1 MCGIAGILNLNRRH
15 VDQTILRR
23 MASMMIHRGPDDE
36 GYYCR
41 DEVGI
46 VQRRLSIIDLEGGHQ
61 PISNENG
68 TMWIV
73 CNGEIY
79 NFQTLRSQLQQKGHR
94 FKTQSDTEII
104 LHAYEE
110 YNENCL
116 RYLRGMF
123 AFALWD
129 DHRKKLF
136 LARDRAGKKPL
147 FYASLPTAFLFASE
161 LQALLQHP
169 DLKREVNPAAIHEY
183 LSFGYIAAPQT
194 AFAGVR
200 KLPPAHFIVV
210 DLSKGNPVVHC
221 ELYWQLAYGPKLKLD
236 EAEAIA
242 ALQEKLS
249 EAIKLRMISDV
260 PIGALLSGG
269 TDSSTVVALMSRLSS
284 QPVKTFSIGFAEQRF
299 NELHYARQVA
309 KQYGTDHH
317 EIIVRPKALEVL
329 PMLVRHY
336 GEPFADS
343 SAIPSFYVAQMAR
356 RHVIVALN
364 GDGGDENFA
373 GYPRYIGNWI
383 EWKYRHLPPK
393 IKNGALKVVAGLA
406 PDNPRHPLR
415 RLQKSMA
422 IVCGPLSKRYK
433 LAMTTVFDDEEKQQ
447 MYAAPFSQTVAALA
461 VDGWFDDLFDH
472 RSGLDDIDL
481 MLTVDVQSYLP
492 YDLLVKMDIASM
504 ANSLEARSP
513 FLDHEVMEFAA
524 RLPRAYKLRGMRQK
538 YLLVKLAEKL
548 VPKETLYR
556 PKMGFAMPIGS
567 WFRQDLKDLLYE
579 TILSPL
585 ALKRGYFQPHAVRQI
600 VQTHTA
606 GQRDYGYAL
615 WALLMLELWF
625 REFVD

>member
-1 MCGIAGILNLNRRH
+1 MCGIAGILNLNRRF
-15 VDQTILRR
+15 VDQAILQR
-23 MASMMIHRGPDDE
+23 MANKMIHRGPDDE

-46 VQRRLSIIDLEGGHQ
+46 AQRRLSIIDLEGGHQ
-61 PISNENG
+61 PISNENE

-79 NFQTLRSQLQQKGHR
+79 NFQTLRSQLQQKGHS
-94 FKTQSDTEII
+94 FKTQSDTEVI

-110 YNENCL
+110 HNENCL

-129 DHRKKLF
+129 NRRKKLF

-147 FYASLPTAFLFASE
+147 FYASLPTAFVFASE

-169 DLKREVNPAAIHEY
+169 DLEREVNPAAIHEY
-183 LSFGYIAAPQT
+183 LSFGYIAAPHT
-194 AFAGVR
+194 AFAGVY

-210 DLSKGNPVVHC
+210 DLSKGSPAVHR
-221 ELYWQLAYGPKLKLD
+221 ERYWQLVYGPKLKLD

-269 TDSSTVVALMSRLSS
+269 TDSSTVVALMSQLTS

-299 NELHYARQVA
+299 NELHYARLVA

-317 EIIVRPKALEVL
+317 EIIVRPKALEIL

-356 RHVIVALN
+356 QHVTVALN
-364 GDGGDENFA
+364 GDGGDEDFA

-393 IKNGALKVVAGLA
+393 IKHGALKVVDGLA

-422 IVCGPLSKRYK
+422 IVCESLPKRYK
-433 LAMTTVFDDEEKQQ
+433 LAMTAVFDDEEKQQ
-447 MYAAPFSQTVAALA
+447 IYALPFSQTVAALA
-461 VDGWFDDLFDH
+461 VDGWFDDLFAH
-472 RSGLDDIDL
+472 CNGLDDIDL
-481 MLTVDVQSYLP
+481 MLTADVQSYLP

-524 RLPRAYKLRGMRQK
+524 RLPLAYKLRGMRQK
-538 YLLVKLAEKL
+538 YLLVKLAGKL
-548 VPKETLYR
+548 VPKEILYR

-567 WFRQDLKDLLYE
+567 WFRQDLKNLLYE
-579 TILSPL
+579 TVLSPT
-585 ALKRGYFQPHAVRQI
+585 ALKRAYFRPQTVQQI
-600 VQTHTA
+600 VQTHIN

-625 REFVD
+625 REFID